1 MRFRLHDPVWR
12 ETYAINLR
20 REFPRLPFHADFG
33 RWAEWSARL
42 MDLHIGYESVE
53 PWPVVRTDTPDAK
66 ARAGGVSPRVIV
78 KSDPEA
84 GTVTLDAETV
94 LSDLPPQV
102 WVYRLGNRS
111 GVDWVLDQHREKT
124 PRDPTIRAKF
134 DTYRFA
140 DHKEK
145 LVDLNARVARL
156 SVETVG
162 ITRAMRDLARD
173 GRREED

>member
-1 MRFRLHDPVWR
+1 
-12 ETYAINLR
+12 
-20 REFPRLPFHADFG
+20 
-33 RWAEWSARL
+33 
-42 MDLHIGYESVE
+42 MDLHSGYESVA
-53 PWPVVRTDTPDAK
+53 PWPVTRTDTPDPK
-66 ARAGGVSPRVIV
+66 ARAGGVSPRVIL

-84 GTVTLDAETV
+84 GTVTLDSETV
-94 LSDLPPQV
+94 LSGLPAEV
-102 WVYRLGNRS
+102 WAYRLGNRS
-111 GVDWVLDQHREKT
+111 GVDWVLDQHREKA

-145 LVDLNARVARL
+145 VVDLIARVARL